1 MSGNPDAYTSIFHH
15 LKPFGQVVLMGIP
28 AEPQAMDWQ
37 TVIFKQLT
45 VKGVCGRRMPETW
58 QQMSALVDTGLD
70 LTPLITKRVHYTQF
84 KEGFDALSQN
94 MPGKVIMSWEP
105 V

>member
-1 MSGNPDAYTSIFHH
+1 
-15 LKPFGQVVLMGIP
+15 MGVP
-28 AEPQAMDWQ
+28 AEPQTMGWQ

-58 QQMSALVDTGLD
+58 QQMSALVDAGLD
-70 LTPLITKRVHYTQF
+70 LTPLIAKRIHYTQF
-84 KEGFDALSQN
+84 KEGFDALSQQVA
-94 MPGKVIMSWEP
+94 GKVIMNWES